1 MTRVPQGP
9 REAARMPIDEA
20 RFVTIHGME
29 QWVTIRGRGR
39 SNPALLILGGA
50 GAALSSLGGFFAPW
64 EERFTL
70 VHWDQPFAGRTF
82 ERNGPEPLSFARLAR
97 DGAAVAE
104 YALDLLGAETLA
116 VLGISLGSATGLRL
130 ARDRP
135 DLVHAYV
142 GCGQVVHWARQEAEA
157 YEILVARARLEGETD
172 TAAELA
178 QIGPPPWHDLE
189 SVALKGRLANRPT
202 AMEAPELAAAFA
214 SAEAP
219 AGHDVRTV
227 AMAAFAA
234 IWKELQDFDAWA
246 VARRFETPMLFVQ
259 GALDAHTPTMEVQ
272 AYAAAIEAPSKA
284 VVVIEGAG
292 HMTGFLRRELLALLD
307 LHARP

>member
-9 REAARMPIDEA
+9 REAARIPVDEA
-20 RFVTIHGME
+20 RFVSIDGVD
-29 QWVTIRGRGR
+29 QWVTIRGQDRN
-39 SNPALLILGGA
+39 NPVLLIVGGA
-50 GAALSSLGGFFAPW
+50 GAALSSMAGFFAPW

-70 VHWDQPFAGRTF
+70 VHWDQPFAGRTY

-97 DGAAVAE
+97 DGTAVAE

-116 VLGISLGSATGLRL
+116 VLGISLGSATGLRM

-142 GCGQVVHWARQEAEA
+142 GCGQVVHWARQEAQA
-157 YEILVARARLEGETD
+157 YEMLIARARAEGEAD

-178 QIGPPPWHDLE
+178 AIGPPPWYDLE

-202 AMEAPELAAAFA
+202 AMEAPDLAAAFA
-214 SAEAP
+214 SAKPP
-219 AGHDVRTV
+219 AAHDVRTV

-234 IWKELQDFDAWA
+234 IWEELQRFDAWA
-246 VARRFETPMLFVQ
+246 LARRFEVPILFVQ
-259 GALDAHTPTMEVQ
+259 GALDAHTPTAEVQ
-272 AYAAAIEAPSKA
+272 AYAAEIVAPSTT
-284 VVVIEGAG
+284 VEVIDGAG

-307 LHARP
+307 LHARS